1 MLRARARSIPD
12 KATRPIHQ
20 RVVTLFLEMLPSFVI
35 WVLLKMEPI
44 PEYHIFPSL
53 FPFLVEHY
61 SKSTSNCRQA
71 KYESPWKRTLYPSSN
86 KWYSFRYLYVYRT
99 SVVLAVNHIWFW
111 QYKYRKQIFVGPRS
125 SNCFVVTNSLSRGL
139 YFPLRISYMR
149 EGKNQFPRSFSENLC
164 CLANCRTDVSQR
176 RDLVLRLASC
186 VINMFTRKKIIF
198 HFCLLRILFSVYR
211 HDSIILERQNNCVY
225 ETKTQI

>member
-1 MLRARARSIPD
+1 MSLISNKTQRNTAVSVTRWKSTTATALPTEETAKHLAKTSKTKTAGRFVLTQSTRAEQFDKHLRKLKINILRRIYDMLRARARSIPD

-20 RVVTLFLEMLPSFVI
+20 RVVTLFLEMLPSYVI

-61 SKSTSNCRQA
+61 SKSSSNCRQA

-99 SVVLAVNHIWFW
+99 SVVLAVNHI
-111 QYKYRKQIFVGPRS
+111 
-125 SNCFVVTNSLSRGL
+125 
-139 YFPLRISYMR
+139 
-149 EGKNQFPRSFSENLC
+149 
-164 CLANCRTDVSQR
+164 
-176 RDLVLRLASC
+176 
-186 VINMFTRKKIIF
+186 
-198 HFCLLRILFSVYR
+198 
-211 HDSIILERQNNCVY
+211 
-225 ETKTQI
+225 